1 MNINPSRDKQGI
13 RLQFTVDGV
22 RFSFAPLKG
31 GCWENKRDRQLVA
44 AIATRIE
51 NDILSGHFDSSLDK
65 YRHKSGAQISL
76 ARSGSD
82 NADNKKLHIKWLE
95 LWDKWVLSL
104 ELSKPTAAD
113 HYACVRAMILK
124 AGNPAI
130 CEIEWLVNFELA
142 ASTFNRRLS
151 MLRSCLRW
159 AEGEELA
166 SENPLKKLKSRS
178 ASTEERQQADRKKA
192 PLSDLEINRI
202 LDRIDRQY
210 PSYGAFVRFMLFSGV
225 RTGEAVGLTWE
236 NVDLNKRVIYV
247 KETITRER
255 GKYKKIRKCPKTRD
269 SIRTLKMSERIYDL
283 LVSILPDKPFG
294 LIFASPKGRII
305 DHGNFRSKC
314 WKPTLLALEI
324 PYRKPYATRHTLLS
338 EALESGLSV
347 PQVAQIAGHSD
358 GRMIILHYG
367 HVINQPQLPE

>member
-1 MNINPSRDKQGI
+1 MNIVLAKSRKGI
-13 RLQFTVDGV
+13 RLRFTVETV
-22 RFSFAPLKG
+22 RYEFQPLPG
-31 GCWENKRDRQLVA
+31 GKWESKRDRQLVT
-44 AIATRIE
+44 AIAIRIE
-51 NDILSGHFDSSLDK
+51 NDILANNFDSTLKK
-65 YRHKSGAQISL
+65 YRHGQSEGVAVVTQS
-76 ARSGSD
+76 APRS
-82 NADNKKLHIKWLE
+82 KETHWLE

-104 ELSKPTAAD
+104 ELPESTAAD
-113 HYACVRAMILK
+113 HYACTRAMILK

-130 CEIEWLVNFELA
+130 DVIEWLVNSKLA

-166 SENPLKKLKSRS
+166 SENPLKKLKSRCV
-178 ASTEERQQADRKKA
+178 STEERQQADRKKA
-192 PLSDLEINRI
+192 PLSDLEISRI
-202 LDRIDRQY
+202 LDHVDRQY
-210 PSYGAFVRFMLFSGV
+210 PSYGAFLRFMLFSGV

-247 KETITRER
+247 KETITRAR
-255 GKYKKIRKCPKTRD
+255 GKYKKIKKCPKTRD

-294 LIFASPKGRII
+294 LIFASPKGQII